1 MQVIKL
7 AINREDIYTNLLKIM
22 NKIIYHE
29 IILKGVED
37 SPTSL
42 YAANALSRQ
51 LANHGY
57 MFK

>member
-1 MQVIKL
+1 
-7 AINREDIYTNLLKIM
+7 M